1 MSFHSTSSLHR
12 GSTSVTA
19 AAISSAAKNVVSS
32 VSQSMMNT
40 VNSSS
45 ASTTSNVPTST
56 SYSSSNSISVAV
68 SFTNELH
75 VDSIA
80 WQLWLA
86 GFSVDQACTR
96 ILKERTKQAEAHGK
110 SISYQDHSN
119 PVIIK
124 NYITS
129 QYRNFEILE
138 NYLHRPKLL
147 FSQLIFPLDT
157 STKQYLIDSYYRF
170 EPKVLREL
178 LGKKLSS
185 RAMRKELEDAHDR
198 SGVPVAGCRRMFDN
212 LKRIMKRCEDLD
224 GNIFRIIQTD
234 FLLQNDL
241 AAQYSH
247 VIFINFYRLDTTK
260 KKLSNLTFGDFEYLG
275 SIIMNYFTMPSSSAI
290 PDVDMNLAQDARDL
304 KSLIVNHK
312 DILDDF
318 RARVLSHLQT
328 QQQQCILLQQQQQS
342 DPPLPP
348 TILSNLTQTPP
359 RTASPAAPASP
370 NLHTS
375 SLTPA
380 PAHAAA
386 TASITASFPPGASAT
401 ASLPYQDVSP
411 AQPPTTLPFSAP
423 RTPILPQHY
432 QSAID
437 KLTPA
442 VFKHLLR
449 SIFSI
454 GAGLS
459 YNKELRDVF
468 VQFVEKVVE
477 PCAAMGW
484 GPMEIYLLLVNV
496 AGTAG
501 AAGGGALEACFENV
515 KLLAMH
521 HRKRY
526 TASLARLCRAVG
538 LAAGRLS

>member
-45 ASTTSNVPTST
+45 ASTTSNLPTST

-68 SFTNELH
+68 FFTNELH

-157 STKQYLIDSYYRF
+157 NTKQYLIDSYYRF

-328 QQQQCILLQQQQQS
+328 QQQQCILLQQQQQQS
-342 DPPLPP
+342 EPPLPP
-348 TILSNLTQTPP
+348 TI
-359 RTASPAAPASP
+359 
-370 NLHTS
+370 
-375 SLTPA
+375 
-380 PAHAAA
+380 
-386 TASITASFPPGASAT
+386 F
-401 ASLPYQDVSP
+401 
-411 AQPPTTLPFSAP
+411 
-423 RTPILPQHY
+423 
-432 QSAID
+432 
-437 KLTPA
+437 
-442 VFKHLLR
+442 
-449 SIFSI
+449 I

-515 KLLAMH
+515 ELLAIH

-538 LAAGRLS
+538 LAAGQLS